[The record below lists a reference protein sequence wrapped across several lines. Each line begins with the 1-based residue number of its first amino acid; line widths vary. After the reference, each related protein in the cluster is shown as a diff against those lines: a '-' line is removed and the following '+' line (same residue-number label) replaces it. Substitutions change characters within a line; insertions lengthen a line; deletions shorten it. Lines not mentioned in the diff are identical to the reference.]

1 MNGLHLLV
9 SFQFDWLSI
18 VLLAIFIGFP
28 LIRGLIKGTSFMF
41 FRFIAGT
48 LILVAAFFLAK
59 PVAGWLSTTPIAGFV
74 QNPIYDF
81 LVSKSEYAAQP
92 SPGKE
97 ALAAFLSQNN
107 YEAVTAMGV
116 PAPFAP
122 NVTDYVVGVVP
133 EAASDIAIGTYV
145 AQAITALSLSIASFV
160 VIWLIL
166 TIIKTIIAKIFDR
179 RREERGVKF
188 LSRLGGMIIGIAI
201 GAVNLLSIF
210 YAVSMLTGIPV
221 IYNFLNA
228 AWFLE
233 DPEVLTIGKWLYESN
248 FFQHIA
254 KYFFL

>member
-1 MNGLHLLV
+1 
-9 SFQFDWLSI
+9 
-18 VLLAIFIGFP
+18 
-28 LIRGLIKGTSFMF
+28 
-41 FRFIAGT
+41 
-48 LILVAAFFLAK
+48 
-59 PVAGWLSTTPIAGFV
+59 
-74 QNPIYDF
+74 
-81 LVSKSEYAAQP
+81 
-92 SPGKE
+92 
-97 ALAAFLSQNN
+97 
-107 YEAVTAMGV
+107 MGV

-133 EAASDIAIGTYV
+133 EAASDITVGTYV